1 MEGSQCVNGR
11 RISRRCE
18 RHRLEEEVWA
28 LAYEQVWPLL
38 RRALNR
44 NETEPKATA
53 QQVAGA
59 STNLVRSA

>member
-11 RISRRCE
+11 RIIRRCE

-44 NETEPKATA
+44 SETEREGTA
-53 QQVAGA
+53 QQAAGA
-59 STNLVRSA
+59 STKLRRSA